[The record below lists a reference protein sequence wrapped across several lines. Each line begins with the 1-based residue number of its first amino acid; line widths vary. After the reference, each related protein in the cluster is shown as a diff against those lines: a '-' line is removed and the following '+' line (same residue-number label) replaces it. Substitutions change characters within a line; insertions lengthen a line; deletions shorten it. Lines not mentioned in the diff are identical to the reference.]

1 MLTTSRLVSFSII
14 CPTHQQDYA
23 MQQIETLG
31 FDCPTNKQYDG
42 RHSLKACSGSLD
54 ALGDKAFSCL
64 VAFTARLHHTMK
76 DSFGCFLPG
85 SPWSATG
92 CALWLSPLVQYLLP
106 PATLDKNVGINPG
119 LYVMVWSTE
128 ESIEK
133 MSSHHVFITL
143 MITLTTRQNR
153 SF

>member
-1 MLTTSRLVSFSII
+1 VSAVQDNSPLYFWVSIERLVQPGLSRAIHASQVQAKIAKGIITGSQITFLSIHFLTSQLAMLTTSRLVSFSII

-85 SPWSATG
+85 SP
-92 CALWLSPLVQYLLP
+92 
-106 PATLDKNVGINPG
+106 
-119 LYVMVWSTE
+119 
-128 ESIEK
+128 
-133 MSSHHVFITL
+133 
-143 MITLTTRQNR
+143 
-153 SF
+153 